1 MLIEMIFE
9 AGVVLVVVVWT
20 ACSQHFLRIPQLIIM
35 LQNNADFIT
44 LVHITCSRQHQMGSR
59 ALEKRAA
66 VGCMDFQTKV
76 VFLFFH
82 VHALYCMKI

>member
-20 ACSQHFLRIPQLIIM
+20 ACSQHFLCIPQLIIM

-66 VGCMDFQTKV
+66 VGCMTSKQKWYFC
-76 VFLFFH
+76 FSM
-82 VHALYCMKI
+82 CMPCTA

>member
-59 ALEKRAA
+59 ALEKRS
-66 VGCMDFQTKV
+66 CWLYDFQTKV

-82 VHALYCMKI
+82 VYALYCMKL